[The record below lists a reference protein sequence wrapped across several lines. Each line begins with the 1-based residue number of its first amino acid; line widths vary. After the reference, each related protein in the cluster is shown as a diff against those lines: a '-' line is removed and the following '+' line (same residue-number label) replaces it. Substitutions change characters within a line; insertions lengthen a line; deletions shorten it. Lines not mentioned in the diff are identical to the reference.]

1 MTAIEI
7 NNIDVLFPIYDAR
20 ARSFRHQ
27 LLGIG
32 AGRIGETDAHHV
44 VVRALSDISLSL
56 SHGDRLGLVGRN
68 GAGKSTLLR
77 VMSGIYEPSTG
88 SVRVSGRLAALTD
101 ITMGMDMEGT
111 GYENI
116 LIRGFMLGLTRR
128 QSLDR
133 IDEIE
138 AFTELGDY
146 LNLPLRTYSQGM
158 LLRLAFAISTSI
170 KPEILILDEMIGAG
184 DKQFA
189 EKASQRLTLL
199 TEAASILVIAS
210 HALDT
215 LRQLCNK
222 AALLREGRLI
232 DIGPVERILG
242 RYEAEG

>member
-1 MTAIEI
+1 
-7 NNIDVLFPIYDAR
+7 VLFPIYDAR
-20 ARSFRHQ
+20 ARSFRHR

-32 AGRIGETDAHHV
+32 AGRIGETDTHHV

-56 SHGDRLGLVGRN
+56 THGDRLGLVGRN

-116 LIRGFMLGLTRR
+116 LIRGFMLGLARR
-128 QSLDR
+128 QSLER
-133 IDEIE
+133 IGEIE

-210 HALDT
+210 HATDT
-215 LRQLCNK
+215 LRRLCNK

-232 DIGPVERILG
+232 DIGPVEQILG

>member
-1 MTAIEI
+1 
-7 NNIDVLFPIYDAR
+7 
-20 ARSFRHQ
+20 
-27 LLGIG
+27 
-32 AGRIGETDAHHV
+32 
-44 VVRALSDISLSL
+44 
-56 SHGDRLGLVGRN
+56 
-68 GAGKSTLLR
+68 
-77 VMSGIYEPSTG
+77 
-88 SVRVSGRLAALTD
+88 
-101 ITMGMDMEGT
+101 
-111 GYENI
+111 
-116 LIRGFMLGLTRR
+116 MLGLTRR